1 MAARTFSGFVV
12 QRKSPLPGIC
22 RPQQFNDERE
32 FGRCATVWNGSRAVI
47 SAQAEER
54 PLSDDKRTLRLEGAK
69 VRYRPE
75 SEVLDYL
82 VLK

>member
-32 FGRCATVWNGSRAVI
+32 FGRCATVWNGSEADVSAVGGECLLW
-47 SAQAEER
+47 SR
-54 PLSDDKRTLRLEGAK
+54 KRTFRL
-69 VRYRPE
+69 VPPNFR
-75 SEVLDYL
+75 
-82 VLK
+82 

>member
-32 FGRCATVWNGSRAVI
+32 FGRCATVWNGSEADVTP
-47 SAQAEER
+47 QAAKC
-54 PLSDDKRTLRLEGAK
+54 PLPGTQRTSGPEG
-69 VRYRPE
+69 
-75 SEVLDYL
+75 S
-82 VLK
+82 